1 MRLDLRVQ
9 VEVQRESF
17 PLPTYSPLLIRWAE
31 GKALTLSE
39 EKKGR
44 LAKSDITWIR
54 LKIEVENIVGERSN
68 EKKANKNRL
77 ILSIST
83 LIV

>member
-39 EKKGR
+39 EKKG

-54 LKIEVENIVGERSN
+54 LKIEVENIMGEGSN